1 MEFVNLISSAGEFA
15 WIVACFVVALSII
28 VAVHEYGHYIVGRWS
43 GIDADVFSIGFGPV
57 LWSRYDTR
65 GTRWQI
71 AALPFGGYVKF
82 AGDADAA
89 SAGRDDAAMAEM
101 DAEKLR
107 RTMHGAPIW
116 ARASTVVAGPVFN
129 FILSI
134 LIFAG
139 VALFTGGE
147 KDPLTVERMNPLP
160 VEAGDLRPGDVI
172 RGIGGLTLPERG
184 DETYPDIIAEIPE
197 EPVLAY
203 DIERDGQRM
212 AVEGP
217 YLYPPLVGRIIPQ
230 SAARLAGF
238 EEGDVITALDGE
250 KVFAFGQLKRAV
262 EGSDGRSLNIE
273 VWRNGDTVNLTLSP
287 KRVDDIQAD
296 GSVETY
302 WRIGIGGSRAFEA
315 ANESVTVT
323 EALTAGAARTWL
335 TIDLTIKSLGNIVL
349 GKMDSCNLTGPV
361 RIAKTAGDVAQM
373 GLMEFVLLIGML
385 STAIGFFNLLP
396 IPVLDGGHLVFHTY
410 EAIVGQP
417 PSDRAMQA
425 FMVTGLALVLSL
437 MVFALSN
444 DFFCP

>member
-1 MEFVNLISSAGEFA
+1 MA
-15 WIVACFVVALSII
+15 ACFVVALSII

-57 LWSRYDTR
+57 LWSRYDKR

-89 SAGRDDAAMAEM
+89 SAGRDDEAMAKM
-101 DAEKLR
+101 DADKLR
-107 RTMHGAPIW
+107 RTMHGAPVW
-116 ARASTVVAGPVFN
+116 ARAATVLAGPIFN

-139 VALFTGGE
+139 VALSTGGE
-147 KDPLTVERMNPLP
+147 KDPLTIAEMKPLP
-160 VEAGDLRPGDVI
+160 SAVGDLQAGDII
-172 RGIGGLTLPERG
+172 RGIGGVTLPERG
-184 DETYPDIIAEIPE
+184 DEGYRDVIAEIPE
-197 EPVLAY
+197 DPVLSY
-203 DIERDGQRM
+203 DIERNGRSMTVD
-212 AVEGP
+212 GP
-217 YLYPPLVGRIIPQ
+217 YLFPPLVGSVLPQ
-230 SAARLAGF
+230 TAARAAGF

-250 KVFAFGQLKRAV
+250 QVFAFGQLKRAV
-262 EGSDGRSLNIE
+262 EGSGGRSLDIE
-273 VWRNGDTVNLTLSP
+273 VWRSGEIVNLTLSP

-296 GSVETY
+296 GSVETH

-315 ANESVTVT
+315 MTESLSVTD
-323 EALTAGAARTWL
+323 ALTAGAMRTWL
-335 TIDLTIKSLGNIVL
+335 TIDLTIKSLGNIVM

-373 GLMEFVLLIGML
+373 GMLEFVLLIGML

-410 EAIVGQP
+410 EAVTGRP
-417 PSDRAMQA
+417 PGDKAMQA
-425 FMVTGLALVLSL
+425 LMVTGLALVLSL